1 MSRPPPSGMLLFLE
15 GQPSR
20 WRSGRGGPTK
30 RVDLAWCEWTGC
42 LAKDR
47 GPHPGFVKWPGT
59 ISPWLVEAGWGL
71 GSRRER
77 PHRPLPDGGSG
88 FGQIL
93 RPGVLL
99 NRKEMARR
107 QDTEPMALLHVT
119 KTTELPHRTPPPW
132 PPCARGKK
140 TKKGP

>member
-1 MSRPPPSGMLLFLE
+1 MSRPPPSGTLLFLE

-119 KTTELPHRTPPPW
+119 KTTGPPHHTPPPW

>member
-1 MSRPPPSGMLLFLE
+1 MSRPPPSGTLLFLE

-59 ISPWLVEAGWGL
+59 ISPWLVEAGWGA
-71 GSRRER
+71 
-77 PHRPLPDGGSG
+77 GGSDPVVPSPTG
-88 FGQIL
+88 AVALVRFSD
-93 RPGVLL
+93 PGSF
-99 NRKEMARR
+99 
-107 QDTEPMALLHVT
+107 
-119 KTTELPHRTPPPW
+119 
-132 PPCARGKK
+132 
-140 TKKGP
+140 

>member
-1 MSRPPPSGMLLFLE
+1 MSRPPPSGTLLFLE

-47 GPHPGFVKWPGT
+47 GPHPGIVKWPGT

-119 KTTELPHRTPPPW
+119 KTTELPHRTPPLW